1 MYSDEHP
8 LFNCYQR
15 AHQNT
20 LEFVPYFYSSLFLAG
35 LKYPIAS
42 AVCGAT
48 FAVGRIAY
56 ALGYSTGNPEN
67 RIYGAVART
76 QIPYRDRT
84 TRANYLLSIALVMP
98 EYSLLLFNV
107 HCVALALSP

>member
-20 LEFVPYFYSSLFLAG
+20 LEFVPYFYSSLFFAG

-67 RIYGAVART
+67 RIYGALIR
-76 QIPYRDRT
+76 
-84 TRANYLLSIALVMP
+84 YLISDFTMVSDVVMVIC
-98 EYSLLLFNV
+98 YFCSF
-107 HCVALALSP
+107 

>member
-67 RIYGAVART
+67 RIYGALIRYCT
-76 QIPYRDRT
+76 
-84 TRANYLLSIALVMP
+84 YLQPLPLPWAKIQVW
-98 EYSLLLFNV
+98 
-107 HCVALALSP
+107 